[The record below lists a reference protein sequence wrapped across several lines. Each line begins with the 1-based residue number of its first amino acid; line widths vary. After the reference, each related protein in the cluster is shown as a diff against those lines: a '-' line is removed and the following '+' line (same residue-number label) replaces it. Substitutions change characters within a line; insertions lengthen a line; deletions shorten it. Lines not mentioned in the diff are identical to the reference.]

1 MNEQPFFNTVRRFAF
16 LLWPVLMTVNPAHGD
31 ALAGKDLVAALHA
44 GGYVILMRHASSPR
58 TAPDAAQ
65 VDADN
70 VQHERQ
76 LDEEGRSSARDMGD
90 ALRRLQIPIGQ
101 VLSSP
106 TYRALETIKFARL
119 GQPTTFEQLGDSG
132 QSMMADKSGAR
143 ANWLKA
149 KSAERP
155 APGKNTVIV
164 THFPNIKEA
173 YPESVAGLADGE
185 ALILQPDGRGGVQ
198 VVARVKMDEWAA
210 LATIR

>member
-1 MNEQPFFNTVRRFAF
+1 MNDQPFFNTVRRFAF

-44 GGYVILMRHASSPR
+44 GGYVILMRHANSPR
-58 TAPDAAQ
+58 SAPDAAQ
-65 VDADN
+65 ADADN

-76 LDEEGRSSARDMGD
+76 LDAEGRSSARDMGD

-106 TYRALETIKFARL
+106 TYRALETIKFARM

-132 QSMMADKSGAR
+132 QSMMADNSGAR
-143 ANWLKA
+143 ANWLMA

-173 YPESVAGLADGE
+173 YPESAAGLADGE
-185 ALILQPDGRGGVQ
+185 ALILQPDGRGGAQ
-198 VVARVKMDEWAA
+198 VVARVKMDEWAR
-210 LATIR
+210 LTIIR